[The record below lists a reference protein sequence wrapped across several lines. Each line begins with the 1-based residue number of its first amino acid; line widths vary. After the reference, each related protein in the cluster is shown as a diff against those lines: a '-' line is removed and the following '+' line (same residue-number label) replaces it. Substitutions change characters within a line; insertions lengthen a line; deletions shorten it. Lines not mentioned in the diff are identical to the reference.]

1 MLAKNTLANYAG
13 QGYTIVIGIV
23 VLPLYLQY
31 MGSEEFGLIGFFT
44 LFNAWLQM
52 LTVGLSPTLARQVA
66 VYRNQNNLGSLD
78 FRNVLRSIELVIF
91 VLGLATAIG
100 VFFSSGWIAQ
110 TWLSAEKLEKSV
122 LTYSVGA
129 MGVIAALRWG
139 VSLYSSGMAGMEQQI
154 WLNGFNVGVVTLR
167 NVGGLLLVVFVS
179 PKIEVYFTFQA
190 ALSVIELLTIG
201 MVFYSRQPEGGRVND
216 PGLSFSWC
224 SLRQILPFTLATAYT
239 SLIWTFITQFDKLL
253 LSNLLTLELFGYFSF
268 AILLS
273 NGVLR
278 IADPINQAVLP
289 RLTGLVANGE
299 VEAVRVL
306 YKKTSQ
312 LLAFVSLGTSGVI
325 AAFSS
330 QVLYLLSGNQALT
343 EYSASVLFW
352 FTLGNGILVLA
363 SLLFTLQAAYG
374 QLRLHVYNGTISG
387 VIQVPL
393 LAFVAIHFGV
403 HALAITWF
411 ILRLVMFAVM
421 SPIVHVKF
429 QQGSYA
435 TWLLGC
441 IGKPL
446 LGTLTGV
453 AFSLVLDGL
462 VFHSA
467 EFTHRGYL
475 LGLLLLYSVI
485 IFMISAAI
493 SSEVR
498 AILLTLW
505 RQQLL
510 ARLLVI
516 KNNSAL

>member
-1 MLAKNTLANYAG
+1 MLAKNMLANYAG
-13 QGYTIVIGIV
+13 QGYTIVVGIV
-23 VLPLYLQY
+23 VLPLYLHY
-31 MGSEEFGLIGFFT
+31 MGPEEFGLIGFYT
-44 LFNAWLQM
+44 LFSAWLQM
-52 LTVGLSPTLARQVA
+52 LTAGLNPTLARQVA
-66 VYRNQNNLGSLD
+66 IYRNQKKLESLD
-78 FRNVLRSIELVIF
+78 FRNILRSIEIVIF
-91 VLGLATAIG
+91 LLGLATAIC
-100 VFFSSGWIAQ
+100 VLLSSSWIAQ

-129 MGVIAALRWG
+129 MGVVAALRWG
-139 VSLYSSGMAGMEQQI
+139 VSLYSSGMAGMEQQL

-167 NVGGLLLVVFVS
+167 NVGGLLLVIFVS

-190 ALSVIELLTIG
+190 ALSVIELLAIG
-201 MVFYSRQPEGGRVND
+201 MVFYSRQPEAGRVND
-216 PGLSFSWC
+216 PGLRFSWC

-239 SLIWTFITQFDKLL
+239 SLIWTFVTQFDKLL
-253 LSNLLTLELFGYFSF
+253 LSNFLTLELFGYFSF
-268 AILLS
+268 AVLLS

-278 IADPINQAVLP
+278 IVEPINQAVLP

-299 VEAVRVL
+299 VEAVRDL

-330 QVLYLLSGNQALT
+330 QVLYILSGNQALT

-352 FTLGNGILVLA
+352 FTLGNGILVLS
-363 SLLFTLQAAYG
+363 SLLFTLQAAFG

-387 VIQVPL
+387 LIQVPL
-393 LAFVAIHFGV
+393 LAYVAIHFGV

-429 QQGSYA
+429 QQGPY
-435 TWLLGC
+435 TDWLLGC

-453 AFSLVLDGL
+453 ALSLALDSL

-467 EFTHRGYL
+467 EFSHRGYMLGVL
-475 LGLLLLYSVI
+475 LIYSVI
-485 IFMISAAI
+485 IFMVSAAI

-498 AILLTLW
+498 VILVTLW
-505 RQQLL
+505 QQQLQ

-516 KNNSAL
+516 KNRTTS